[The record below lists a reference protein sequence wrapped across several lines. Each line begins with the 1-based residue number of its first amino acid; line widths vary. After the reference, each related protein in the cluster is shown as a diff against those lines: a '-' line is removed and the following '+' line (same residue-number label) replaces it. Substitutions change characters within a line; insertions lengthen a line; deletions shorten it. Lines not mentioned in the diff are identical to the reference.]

1 MRQPT
6 FGDNERQRKIV
17 TIFNSDAVSRKHL
30 TQRKKKKFILLIDT
44 FILCRIT
51 LYSFASFSAGFAAAK
66 TAKVLEF
73 FTSLYVTHDGS
84 L

>member
-1 MRQPT
+1 MRQIT
-6 FGDNERQRKIV
+6 FGYNERHRKIV
-17 TIFNSDAVSRKHL
+17 TIFNSEWFHGNTSQQK
-30 TQRKKKKFILLIDT
+30 RKKLILSIDT
-44 FILCRIT
+44 FIWCRIT

>member
-1 MRQPT
+1 MRQIT
-6 FGDNERQRKIV
+6 FGYNERHRKIV

-30 TQRKKKKFILLIDT
+30 TTEKKKLILSINT

-66 TAKVLEF
+66 SAKVLVF
-73 FTSLYVTHDGS
+73 FTSLYGTHDGS